1 MPVILNCDNDGDH
14 ASEIIPAHKSHYKM
28 IPNNDKDALYDAI
41 KSFDVDRKE
50 VQEMT
55 WEKHNKKK
63 LPKNSHFISLR
74 KLRKT
79 LLVNVRIRNWWN
91 LSQNCSLKFE
101 VMWMY

>member
-1 MPVILNCDNDGDH
+1 
-14 ASEIIPAHKSHYKM
+14 M

-63 LPKNSHFISLR
+63 WKSDFENAID
-74 KLRKT
+74 KT
-79 LLVNVRIRNWWN
+79 IDNF
-91 LSQNCSLKFE
+91 KK
-101 VMWMY
+101 

>member
-1 MPVILNCDNDGDH
+1 
-14 ASEIIPAHKSHYKM
+14 M

-63 LPKNSHFISLR
+63 WKSDFENAID
-74 KLRKT
+74 KT
-79 LLVNVRIRNWWN
+79 IDNFKKKRNVIG
-91 LSQNCSLKFE
+91 
-101 VMWMY
+101 